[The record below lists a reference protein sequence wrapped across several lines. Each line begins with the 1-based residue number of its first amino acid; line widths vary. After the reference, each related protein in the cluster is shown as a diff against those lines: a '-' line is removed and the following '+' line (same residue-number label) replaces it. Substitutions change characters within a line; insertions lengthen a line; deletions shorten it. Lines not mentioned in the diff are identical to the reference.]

1 MNSNS
6 HSCLSTGTGSTRSSN
21 RTVNSS
27 GTSNMM
33 MQDSSD
39 CTVIYSNSPM
49 YDTTSIFP
57 VHGVAAV
64 ASGYHTFR
72 MHNSSNSS
80 VTNSDFPVHDASAS
94 DYVCRTHDSSDS
106 SVTNSN
112 FAMSSASSYMPSR
125 KYSFD
130 SRVSSPTMT
139 RRRRVTESRTAT
151 TRTRT
156 GAVSR
161 K

>member
-1 MNSNS
+1 
-6 HSCLSTGTGSTRSSN
+6 
-21 RTVNSS
+21 
-27 GTSNMM
+27 
-33 MQDSSD
+33 
-39 CTVIYSNSPM
+39 M
-49 YDTTSIFP
+49 YDATSIFP

-64 ASGYHTFR
+64 TSGYHTFR

-106 SVTNSN
+106 SATNSD
-112 FAMSSASSYMPSR
+112 FAMTSASSYMP
-125 KYSFD
+125 YSSD

-139 RRRRVTESRTAT
+139 RRRRGTESRTAT

-156 GAVSR
+156 GTVSR